1 MENQI
6 MTMEMVNDGQRITS
20 LEIAELT
27 GKAHRNVLRDIR
39 NMEPAW
45 EKVHQLKFE
54 QMQIQE
60 KLPNNG
66 YRLKKVY
73 SLTKL
78 ESLYVFTRYD
88 DEARAKLVG
97 RWAEL
102 ERKSLA
108 KEMREVKLLETK
120 EEILKRSD
128 AIFRQEIAEENEPA
142 CDCFTNTEIADM
154 LRVDRKWM
162 IAMLKREHVIIRVA
176 GRYELQPPYDRKGY
190 EMYRHYQGYGLKGDR
205 KKDEYMVWTP
215 KGRDFVIELI
225 EKIKDQQEY
234 YNY

>member
-54 QMQIQE
+54 QMQIRE
-60 KLPNNG
+60 NLPNGG

-78 ESLYVFTRYD
+78 ESLYVFTHYD
-88 DEARAKLVG
+88 NEARAKLIV
-97 RWAEL
+97 RWEQLEKAQL
-102 ERKSLA
+102 ERQAQAFYPQKLLVTEKELLLKSDEIRRHEIEMENKSADGCFTAREIAKSLGMDVR
-108 KEMREVKLLETK
+108 KLNKLLLTPEY
-120 EEILKRSD
+120 EGCNL
-128 AIFRQEIAEENEPA
+128 AQ
-142 CDCFTNTEIADM
+142 
-154 LRVDRKWM
+154 DRFF
-162 IAMLKREHVIIRVA
+162 
-176 GRYELQPPYDRKGY
+176 
-190 EMYRHYQGYGLKGDR
+190 HYFGLDGV
-205 KKDEYMVWTP
+205 KKQVSYLVWT
-215 KGRDFVIELI
+215 KQGAEMISTLN
-225 EKIKDQQEY
+225 IKH
-234 YNY
+234 

>member
-78 ESLYVFTRYD
+78 ESLYVFTR
-88 DEARAKLVG
+88 
-97 RWAEL
+97 
-102 ERKSLA
+102 
-108 KEMREVKLLETK
+108 
-120 EEILKRSD
+120 
-128 AIFRQEIAEENEPA
+128 
-142 CDCFTNTEIADM
+142 
-154 LRVDRKWM
+154 
-162 IAMLKREHVIIRVA
+162 
-176 GRYELQPPYDRKGY
+176 
-190 EMYRHYQGYGLKGDR
+190 
-205 KKDEYMVWTP
+205 
-215 KGRDFVIELI
+215 
-225 EKIKDQQEY
+225 
-234 YNY
+234 

>member
-108 KEMREVKLLETK
+108 KEMSEVKILETK
-120 EEILKRSD
+120 EEILKMGKN
-128 AIFRQEIAEENEPA
+128 I
-142 CDCFTNTEIADM
+142 
-154 LRVDRKWM
+154 L
-162 IAMLKREHVIIRVA
+162 
-176 GRYELQPPYDRKGY
+176 
-190 EMYRHYQGYGLKGDR
+190 
-205 KKDEYMVWTP
+205 
-215 KGRDFVIELI
+215 
-225 EKIKDQQEY
+225 
-234 YNY
+234 